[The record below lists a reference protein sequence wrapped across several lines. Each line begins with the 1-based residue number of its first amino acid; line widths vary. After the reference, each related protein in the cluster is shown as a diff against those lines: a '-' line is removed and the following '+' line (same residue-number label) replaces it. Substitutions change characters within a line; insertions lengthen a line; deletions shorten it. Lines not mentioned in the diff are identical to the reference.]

1 MLELYRNN
9 LRMIP
14 HDIQPICQEMIVK
27 VNDDFDGLEKQNNK
41 KLKTNDSDFNSIIN
55 KTKQQGFKKINQI
68 LLIFYMI

>member
-1 MLELYRNN
+1 
-9 LRMIP
+9 MIP

-55 KTKQQGFKKINQI
+55 KTKQQGLKKINQI
-68 LLIFYMI
+68 LFIFYMI

>member
-1 MLELYRNN
+1 
-9 LRMIP
+9 MIP